1 MRAGGRHTRRRYKQK
16 LVSHCRHAGFLQQME
31 IIYPRQSQ
39 SRSSSG
45 QGREAGK
52 RASSQRFETIS
63 SDPACIYYLSIFMC
77 KQTASSIQC

>member
-39 SRSSSG
+39 SPILLG
-45 QGREAGK
+45 AGKGGRETCLFSAL
-52 RASSQRFETIS
+52 RNYFQ
-63 SDPACIYYLSIFMC
+63 
-77 KQTASSIQC
+77 